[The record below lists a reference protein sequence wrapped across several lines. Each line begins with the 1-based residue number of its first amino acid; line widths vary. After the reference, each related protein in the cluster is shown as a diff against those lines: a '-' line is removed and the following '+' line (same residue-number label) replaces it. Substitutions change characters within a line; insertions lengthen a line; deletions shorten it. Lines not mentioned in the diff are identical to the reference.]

1 VHPYSDPS
9 GAVTSGPECGAGLET
24 RASRLYRNAVLCGD
38 ASIASLPSSEMLGMY
53 KNTFLHTPWFQID
66 HYSPW
71 FRPNHLRTNDCWK
84 NDYFVNGLRAN
95 NDSPLLYA
103 PYPATTQKGKNV
115 PKKSIKMNLH
125 IDHSFDNDLSSV
137 SGLTWLPWIGKGYK
151 NFPAYRGTMVKTKR
165 RITDSPRR

>member
-1 VHPYSDPS
+1 
-9 GAVTSGPECGAGLET
+9 
-24 RASRLYRNAVLCGD
+24 
-38 ASIASLPSSEMLGMY
+38 MLGMY

-165 RITDSPRR
+165 RITYSPRR